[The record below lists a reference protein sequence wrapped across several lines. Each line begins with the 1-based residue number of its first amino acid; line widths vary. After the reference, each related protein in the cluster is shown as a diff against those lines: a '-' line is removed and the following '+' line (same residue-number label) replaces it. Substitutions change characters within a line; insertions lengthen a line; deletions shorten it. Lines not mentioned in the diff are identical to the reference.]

1 MGNSVSIVY
10 KSGLKYQKSGELWGD
25 LKTTTKKKTMF
36 RGINAITIDGKGRLT
51 VPTRY
56 RDTLAGGHEKALLVV
71 TIDTEETCLL
81 LYPAA
86 EWQIIEDK
94 LQSLPSFNAAARRI
108 QRLLIGHATD
118 VELDS
123 NGRVLLPPLLRD
135 YAHLDK
141 RVVMIGQ
148 GNKFEVWDESLWQSR
163 REKWLADE
171 ASGEGGGLPD
181 EMKTFSL

>member
-1 MGNSVSIVY
+1 
-10 KSGLKYQKSGELWGD
+10 
-25 LKTTTKKKTMF
+25 MF
-36 RGINAITIDGKGRLT
+36 RGINAINIDGKGRLA

-56 RDTLAGGHEKALLVV
+56 RDALGSQEGASLVV

-81 LYPAA
+81 LYPTKQ
-86 EWQIIEDK
+86 WQVIEDS
-94 LQSLPSFNAAARRI
+94 LQRLPSFNAAARRI

-118 VELDS
+118 VELDG
-123 NGRVLLPPLLRD
+123 NGRVLLPQLLRD

-148 GNKFEVWDESLWQSR
+148 GNKFEVWDESLWQSS
-163 REKWLADE
+163 REQWLADE
-171 ASGEGGGLPD
+171 ASKEDSLPD

>member
-1 MGNSVSIVY
+1 
-10 KSGLKYQKSGELWGD
+10 
-25 LKTTTKKKTMF
+25 MF
-36 RGINAITIDGKGRLT
+36 RGITAINIDGKGRLA

-56 RDTLAGGHEKALLVV
+56 RDALGAQERSSLVV

-81 LYPAA
+81 LYPTVQ
-86 EWQIIEDK
+86 WQVIEDN
-94 LQSLPSFNAAARRI
+94 LQRLPSFNAAARRI

-118 VELDS
+118 VELDG
-123 NGRVLLPPLLRD
+123 NGRVLLPQLLRD

-148 GNKFEVWDESLWQSR
+148 GNKFEVWDDALWQSR
-163 REKWLADE
+163 REQWLMDE
-171 ASGEGGGLPD
+171 ASREGGLPD